1 MSLNIV
7 VIGAG
12 EVGFN
17 LAKALSKEDHDITVI
32 DIDPERCD
40 RVKNAIDAKVIEG
53 NGASQRVLQKI
64 DMKSIDYLL
73 ALTKIDEINFV
84 SSYLAHS
91 LGVKKVICRL
101 RNTEYSHETAIVT
114 PDNFH
119 VDHVVFPEKAAQR
132 EVESLIRQT
141 SAVEI
146 EEFRNGKIIL
156 VGINLEES
164 SPLIGRRV
172 DQVKIANPYI
182 PHQLCVV
189 YRQDESFIP
198 HEGTVYKKN
207 DFAYFLGKDEDISK
221 IQQMSGKPAIKVN
234 NIMILGAGKI
244 GRLLAKSLQTDYNVR
259 IIEKNKAKAK
269 KYSEK
274 LIDTLTLVGD
284 GLNTDFLESE
294 NISEVD
300 CFIAATESEET
311 NILAS
316 LIAKHYGA
324 KQVIVHINTT
334 SYLKSVRRI
343 GVDAVL
349 SKNISAVNE
358 VIQIIKSDQQD
369 HPVFRFDEI
378 DIESIEIKV
387 SKSSKY
393 IQKKYSISDI
403 PENISLGAIIRNGKI
418 YTPDQHI
425 EIYPDDELLLFS
437 KAKNI
442 EIAESLFT

>member
-17 LAKALSKEDHDITVI
+17 LAKSLSKENHNITVI
-32 DIDPERCD
+32 DISSERCD

-53 NGASQRVLQKI
+53 NGASQRILQKI
-64 DMKSIDYLL
+64 DMENIDYLL
-73 ALTKIDEINFV
+73 ALTKIDEVNFV

-91 LGVKKVICRL
+91 LGAKKIICRL
-101 RNTEYSHETAIVT
+101 RNTEYSHKTAVVT
-114 PDNFH
+114 PQNFNI
-119 VDHVVFPEKAAQR
+119 DYVVFPEKAAQR
-132 EVESLIRQT
+132 EIESLIRQT

-146 EEFRNGKIIL
+146 EEFRDGKIIL

-164 SPLIGRRV
+164 SPLIGRTV
-172 DQVKIANPYI
+172 EQIKIANPYI
-182 PHQLCVV
+182 AHQLCVI
-189 YRQDESFIP
+189 YREDESFIP
-198 HEGTVYKKN
+198 HKNTIYKKN
-207 DFAYFLGKDEDISK
+207 DFAYFLGRSEDISR
-221 IQQMSGKPAIKVN
+221 IQQMSGKPAFKVDN
-234 NIMILGAGKI
+234 VMILGAGKV
-244 GRLLAKSLQTDYNVR
+244 GRLVAKSLQTDYDVR
-259 IIEKNKAKAK
+259 IIEKDESKAK

-274 LIDTLTLVGD
+274 LIDTLMLIGD
-284 GLNTDFLESE
+284 GLDTEFLESE
-294 NISEVD
+294 NISDVD

-316 LIAKHYGA
+316 LIVKHYGV
-324 KQVIVHINTT
+324 KQVILHINTT

-343 GVDAVL
+343 GVDSVV

-358 VIQIIKSDQQD
+358 VIKIIKSDQQSL
-369 HPVFRFDEI
+369 PVCRFDEI
-378 DIESIEIKV
+378 DIESIEVKV
-387 SKSSKY
+387 SKYSKY
-393 IQKKYSISDI
+393 INKKYTISDI

-418 YTPDQHI
+418 NTPDQHI
-425 EIYPDDELLLFS
+425 EILPNDELLLFS